1 MATTPI
7 TDRQPWHLD
16 RGRKAGEMGY
26 IPGLDGIRAVAVLG
40 VLLYHGDV
48 GWIQGGFLG
57 VDVFFVLSGFL
68 ITTLITEQFE
78 RSGRINFK
86 KFYLGRARRLLP
98 AVLLMLFVVG
108 LLAALFY
115 RESAV
120 VFRQDAIASLLYV
133 TNWWYIIAEQSYFEA
148 IGRPAFLQHLW
159 SLAVEEQFYLI
170 WPAIT
175 LLLLKWRGRRGVF
188 YVALGLSLVSTA
200 WMIVLSIRNGYPL
213 EADPSRAYFGSD
225 THIMGLLLGAA
236 LAMVWRPGRLSAHL
250 TAGARIILTAI
261 GVLSLLGVVWFYLQ
275 VGEYSPFLYRGGF
288 FVLSAVVCVLIAA
301 ASHPGIPFGPIL
313 GAQPMRYIGQR
324 SYGLYLW
331 HWPIFV
337 ITRPGLDVPV
347 TGAWNLALRLALTFL
362 VAELSYRYVEIPI
375 RQGAIGRFLD
385 RWRSA
390 DPEERRYLGRRV
402 LVGAG
407 AGMAAITLV
416 VVGLGT
422 AKAVDEQ
429 IPQDVAAAIGI
440 DDGGPTEILID
451 EDPTP
456 SSSSSPDPTA
466 QPSPDPGSGADYSAQ
481 GLLLNENGAVTAIG
495 DSVMLGVADE
505 LMRKIDGTR
514 VDAEVSRQAEGVLE
528 RVQRLHDKGVM
539 APTVVIHTGTNG
551 IVTEDE
557 LRAMLDILS
566 DRERVV
572 VVNTNVPRPW
582 MKPNNRL
589 IEQVVADYP
598 NAVIADWYS
607 VSVDNPEYFV
617 SDGTH
622 PQWPDGIKAFVREVM
637 RSVGA
642 SDA

>member
-26 IPGLDGIRAVAVLG
+26 LPGLDGVRALAVLG
-40 VLLYHGDV
+40 VLLYHGDLT
-48 GWIQGGFLG
+48 WMQGGFLG

-68 ITTLITEQFE
+68 ITTLITEEFE
-78 RSGRINFK
+78 RSGRINFG

-98 AVLLMLFVVG
+98 ALLLMLFVVG
-108 LLAALFY
+108 LVAAIFY
-115 RESAV
+115 RESA
-120 VFRQDAIASLLYV
+120 FAYRQDALASLLYV
-133 TNWWYIIAEQSYFEA
+133 TNWWYIVADQSYFEA

-170 WPAIT
+170 WPAIAFV
-175 LLLLKWRGRRGVF
+175 LLKWRGRRAVF
-188 YVALGLSLVSTA
+188 YVAIGAALLSTA
-200 WMIVLSIRNGYPL
+200 WMIALSVRNGYPL

-225 THIMGLLLGAA
+225 THVMGLLLGAA
-236 LAMVWRPGRLSAHL
+236 LAMVWRPGRLSRHL
-250 TAGARIILTAI
+250 TAGAKAIITAL
-261 GVLSLLGVVWFYLQ
+261 GVSALLGVVWFYLQ
-275 VGEYSPFLYRGGF
+275 VGEYSPFLYHGGF
-288 FVLSAVVCVLIAA
+288 FVLSAIVCVLIAA
-301 ASHPGIPFGPIL
+301 ASHPGVPFGPIL

-347 TGAWNLALRLALTFL
+347 TGAWNFALRMALTFL
-362 VAELSYRYVEIPI
+362 VAELSYRFVEIPI
-375 RQGAIGRFLD
+375 RRGAIGAFVK
-385 RWRSA
+385 RWKSSDSA
-390 DPEERRYLGRRV
+390 ERGYLTRRV
-402 LVGAG
+402 LLGTGVGV
-407 AGMAAITLV
+407 AALTLV
-416 VVGLGT
+416 VAGLAT
-422 AKAVDEQ
+422 AKPADEQ
-429 IPQDVAAAIGI
+429 VPEDVAAAIGI
-440 DDGGPTEILID
+440 ADGGPTEILID
-451 EDPTP
+451 EDP
-456 SSSSSPDPTA
+456 A
-466 QPSPDPGSGADYSAQ
+466 PSPAPSGSPGSSADSDKQKVSSQ
-481 GLLLNENGAVTAIG
+481 GLAMNSNGAVTAIG
-495 DSVMLGVADE
+495 DSVMLGVAEE

-514 VDAEVSRQAEGVLE
+514 VDAEVSRQAGGVLD

-551 IVTEDE
+551 IITEE
-557 LRAMLDILS
+557 QLREMLDILS

-572 VVNTNVPRPW
+572 LVNTNVPRPW

-589 IEQVVADYP
+589 IESVVADYP

-622 PQWPDGIKAFVREVM
+622 PQWPSGIKAFVREIM
-637 RSVGA
+637 RAVGA
-642 SDA
+642 PVD

>member
-26 IPGLDGIRAVAVLG
+26 LPGLDGVRALAVLG
-40 VLLYHGDV
+40 VLLYHGDLT
-48 GWIQGGFLG
+48 WMQGGFLG

-68 ITTLITEQFE
+68 ITSLITEEFE
-78 RSGRINFK
+78 RTGRINFG

-98 AVLLMLFVVG
+98 ALLLMLFVVG
-108 LLAALFY
+108 LVAAIFY
-115 RESAV
+115 RESAYA
-120 VFRQDAIASLLYV
+120 FRQDALASLLYV
-133 TNWWYIIAEQSYFEA
+133 TNWWYIVADQSYFEA

-170 WPAIT
+170 WPAIAFV
-175 LLLLKWRGRRGVF
+175 LLKWRGRRAVF
-188 YVALGLSLVSTA
+188 YVAIGAALISTA
-200 WMIVLSIRNGYPL
+200 WMIALSLRNGYPL

-225 THIMGLLLGAA
+225 THVMGLLLGAA
-236 LAMVWRPGRLSAHL
+236 LAMVWRPGRLSRHL
-250 TAGARIILTAI
+250 TAGAKAIITAL
-261 GVLSLLGVVWFYLQ
+261 GVFALLGVVWFYLQ

-288 FVLSAVVCVLIAA
+288 FVLSAIVCVLIAA
-301 ASHPGIPFGPIL
+301 ASHPGVPFGPIL

-347 TGAWNLALRLALTFL
+347 TGAWNFALRMALTFL
-362 VAELSYRYVEIPI
+362 VAELSYRFVEIPI
-375 RQGAIGRFLD
+375 RRGAIGAFVK
-385 RWRSA
+385 RWKSSDSA
-390 DPEERRYLGRRV
+390 ERGYLTRRV
-402 LVGAG
+402 LLGTGVGV
-407 AGMAAITLV
+407 AALTLV
-416 VVGLGT
+416 VAGLAT
-422 AKAVDEQ
+422 AKPADEQ
-429 IPQDVAAAIGI
+429 VPEDVAAAIGI
-440 DDGGPTEILID
+440 ADGGPTEILID
-451 EDPTP
+451 EDP
-456 SSSSSPDPTA
+456 A
-466 QPSPDPGSGADYSAQ
+466 PSPAPSGSPGSSADSDKQKVSSQ
-481 GLLLNENGAVTAIG
+481 GLAMNANGAVTAIG
-495 DSVMLGVADE
+495 DSVMLGVAEE

-514 VDAEVSRQAEGVLE
+514 VDAEVSRQAGGVLD

-551 IVTEDE
+551 IITEE
-557 LRAMLDILS
+557 QLREMLDILS

-572 VVNTNVPRPW
+572 LVNTNVPRPW

-589 IEQVVADYP
+589 IESVVADYP

-622 PQWPDGIKAFVREVM
+622 PQWPSGIKAFVREIM
-637 RSVGA
+637 RAVGA
-642 SDA
+642 PVD